1 MNVRRRV
8 FRWAFG
14 LLALTL
20 ALPQTLSGYP
30 LARAAS
36 LTLVISEV
44 LYDPIGVE
52 PDGEWIEVY
61 NLGSASITLTNYKV
75 GDEETSGGTEGMM
88 RFPTGASIAP
98 GATIVVANR
107 ASAFSAAYGFKPN
120 YEMLESDP
128 TVPNMANSGWASGSV
143 ALHNDSDE
151 VLLLDG
157 SNKVVDA
164 LSWGSS
170 TFAFAPPAPDVA
182 EGHALERRPANRDA
196 DAAGDWIDQS
206 APAPGHVVLRVV
218 QVVSPADSGPGTLRQ
233 ALLDAAA
240 GDAITF
246 SPAVFPP
253 GSPVTIFV
261 QSFLP
266 PITRDNVAI
275 DASNA
280 GVILDGSQA
289 SAGTNGLTVQA
300 SHCVVQGLFI
310 QRFTSNGVLIA
321 SGAATNAIGG
331 DRGTGSGPNGQ
342 GNLIAFNGGSGIEVR
357 GDGNRVLGNY
367 IGVDGAGTSDWGNAY
382 NGVVLWQGASDNVV
396 GGTTS
401 DYRNVIGGNDHNG
414 VWISGTGSDQNVV
427 VGNYIGA
434 RADGLGPLPNGF
446 SGVSIQG
453 GAQSN
458 RIGGTASGAGNLI
471 SGNTDNGVY
480 ISDAGTINN
489 QVLGNVIGPDR
500 RGIGIIG
507 QGYNGVVIALGANRN
522 AVGDGSPAGRNLI
535 SGNSSNGVR
544 IEGSDT
550 MSNTAQGNYI
560 GTNLNGDATLGNG
573 AQGIEITQVAHDNR
587 VEGNVLSGNGSNGI
601 IIVGGAHHNV
611 VCGNLIGTDKTGTF
625 AVGGQTGGGV
635 DLASGAHHNTIG
647 GPTAAER
654 NVISGNGVDGVF
666 IEGWETMT
674 NTVQGNYIGTDA
686 SGVAAVPNSPWGL
699 FILNGAPGN
708 LITDNVISHNAG
720 HGMEITYSAMDS
732 RIVSNTIAHNGG
744 AGIHFT
750 QGASLHQVMSNT
762 IASNSQAGVLVEHG
776 CTRNSMVRNSIYDNG
791 GPGIRNL
798 AFPGPTLTV
807 VATDTITGTTTPNA
821 RLEFFSDDDDEGR
834 AYEGF
839 TLANASGVFSFTQP
853 GGFTGPNLTATS
865 TDAGGNTSEFSLPAH
880 LLWTLLLYLN
890 GDNDLEE
897 FMFDTLTNIVVAGP
911 SLRANVLALVDGY
924 TTTSAYSGTVLY
936 DVTRGQAT
944 PLSATLTITGERNM
958 GDGQTLVDLVTW
970 GRAHYP
976 ARYTLLAIV
985 DHGGG
990 WAPGNEMLPGAL
1002 ARSRVA
1008 WMAGSSGL
1016 SWDFSSD
1023 YDYLDSREI
1032 RQAMSDATNSGADP
1046 LDVIFYD
1053 VCLMGMLE
1061 VAYQIKDYAAF
1072 FVSSQNIGWAP
1083 VGPAGRYVQTI
1094 QGIEP
1099 TATPRQMAE
1108 LVVQAYAD
1116 ATPPQEHPFTVS
1128 AVDLASLSTMASA
1141 VNQLAEAISQTL
1153 ASPAQAA
1160 TLGRVYSET
1169 QKLDYDSDL
1178 RLEQATDGFVD
1189 LYDLGLNASRQF
1201 TAPAVIAAARAVT
1214 SALEAAIVA
1223 EAHRSGSPWIKPDQV
1238 WDLDDV
1244 HGLSV
1249 FLPLGEDLELPIV
1262 ITETSPITPGLVISR
1277 NLRLREMYASD
1288 QLQFVEDTAWGALI
1302 DAYYRVVSSPVPTG
1316 TTEGP
1321 VDGPQNPDVTPPQTT
1336 ITVTGVFTVGKTIT
1350 VTWVTT
1356 DAQTGPLSGT
1366 LWHQPPSGSWSAVL
1380 TQGGSSGVFTF
1391 VLLTGGENRFAV
1403 CSTDKAG
1410 NLEPLNHGPNTFV
1423 VRVEARVYLPLI
1435 LKL

>member
-1 MNVRRRV
+1 V
-8 FRWAFG
+8 
-14 LLALTL
+14 LILAL
-20 ALPQTLSGYP
+20 AQIPSGDVP
-30 LARAAS
+30 LFSAPSA
-36 LTLVISEV
+36 TLVISEV

-52 PDGEWIEVY
+52 PDGEWIE
-61 NLGSASITLTNYKV
+61 
-75 GDEETSGGTEGMM
+75 
-88 RFPTGASIAP
+88 
-98 GATIVVANR
+98 
-107 ASAFSAAYGFKPN
+107 PN
-120 YEMLESDP
+120 HEMLESDP

-143 ALHNDSDE
+143 ALHNDGDE

-157 SNKVVDA
+157 SNNVMDT

-170 TFAFAPPAPDVA
+170 TFAFAPPAPDIA
-182 EGHALERRPANRDA
+182 EGHALERRPANRDT
-196 DAAGDWIDQS
+196 DTAGDWMNQ
-206 APAPGHVVLRVV
+206 ATPAPGNVVLKLV
-218 QVVSPADSGPGTLRQ
+218 QVVSSANSGPGTLRQ

-240 GDAITF
+240 GDTITF

-253 GSPVTIFV
+253 ASPVTIFV
-261 QSFLP
+261 RSFLP
-266 PITRDNVAI
+266 PITKDNVTI
-275 DASNA
+275 DASNS
-280 GVILDGSQA
+280 GVILDGSQT

-300 SHCVVQGLFI
+300 SHCVVQGLSI
-310 QRFTSNGVLIA
+310 QKFSSNGVLIT
-321 SGAATNAIGG
+321 SAAADNTIGG
-331 DRGTGSGPNGQ
+331 DRGAGSGPNGQ
-342 GNLIAFNGGSGIEVR
+342 GNLIVSNGGSGIEVS

-367 IGVDGAGTSDWGNAY
+367 IGVDRSGTLDWGNAY
-382 NGVVLWQGASDNVV
+382 NGVVLWQGASNNVI

-401 DYRNVIGGNDHNG
+401 GYRNVIGGNDHNG
-414 VWISGTGSDQNVV
+414 VWISGTGSDQNAVI
-427 VGNYIGA
+427 GNYVGA
-434 RADGLGPLPNGF
+434 RADGLGPLPNHL
-446 SGVSIQG
+446 SGVSIQH
-453 GAQSN
+453 GAQYN
-458 RIGGTASGAGNLI
+458 CIGGTTSGAGNLI
-471 SGNTDNGVY
+471 SGNADNGVY

-507 QGYNGVVIALGANRN
+507 QGYNGVVITLGANRN
-522 AVGDGSPAGRNLI
+522 AVGDGTTAGRNLI

-550 MSNTAQGNYI
+550 MSNTVQGNYI
-560 GTNLNGDATLGNG
+560 GTNVNGDATLGNG
-573 AQGIEITQVAHDNR
+573 AQGIEINQVAHDNR

-611 VCGNLIGTDKTGTF
+611 VCGNLIGTDKTGML
-625 AVGGQTGGGV
+625 AIGGQPGGGV

-666 IEGWETMT
+666 IEGGETMT
-674 NTVQGNYIGTDA
+674 NTVQGNYIGTDV
-686 SGVAAVPNSPWGL
+686 SGVAAVPNNPWGL

-708 LITDNVISHNAG
+708 LITGNVISHNAD
-720 HGMEITYSAMDS
+720 HGLEITYSAMDS
-732 RIVSNTIAHNGG
+732 RIVSNTISHNGG

-776 CTRNSMVRNSIYDNG
+776 CTRNRLVGNSIYGNG

-798 AFPGPTLTV
+798 AFPSPALTV
-807 VATDTITGTTTPNA
+807 VATDTITGTTTLNA

-834 AYEGF
+834 VYEGF

-853 GGFTGPNLTATS
+853 GGFTGPNVTVTS
-865 TDAGGNTSEFSLPAH
+865 TDADGNTSEFSLPAH

-897 FMFDTLTNIVVAGP
+897 FMFDTLTNTVAAGP
-911 SLRANVLALVDGY
+911 SPRANVLALVDGY

-936 DVTRGQAT
+936 DVTRGHAT
-944 PLSATLTITGERNM
+944 PLSATLTVAGERNM
-958 GDGQTLVDLVTW
+958 GDGQTLVDFVTW

-990 WAPGNEMLPGAL
+990 WAPSDEAVISGTL
-1002 ARSRVA
+1002 RVHKRA
-1008 WMAGSSGL
+1008 WMAGNSGL
-1016 SWDFSSD
+1016 SWDFTSD

-1032 RQAMSDATNSGADP
+1032 RQAMIDATHSGTDP

-1061 VAYQIKDYAAF
+1061 VAYQVKDYAAF

-1083 VGPAGRYVQTI
+1083 VGPTGRYIRTI

-1099 TATPRQMAE
+1099 TAEPHQMAE
-1108 LVVQAYAD
+1108 LLVQTYAD
-1116 ATPPQEHPFTVS
+1116 ATPPQEHPFTIS
-1128 AVDLASLSTMASA
+1128 AVDLASLSTVASA
-1141 VNQLAEAISQTL
+1141 VDQLAKAISQTL
-1153 ASPAQAA
+1153 TGPVQAA

-1178 RLEQATDGFVD
+1178 RLEPATDGFVD

-1201 TAPAVIAAARAVT
+1201 TAPAVIAAARAVM
-1214 SALEAAIVA
+1214 SALEVAIVA

-1277 NLRLREMYASD
+1277 HLRLREMYASD
-1288 QLQFVEDTAWGALI
+1288 QLQFVEDASWGTLI
-1302 DAYYRVVSSPVPTG
+1302 DTYYRVVSSPVPTG

-1321 VDGPQNPDVTPPQTT
+1321 VNGPQNPDVTPPQTT
-1336 ITVTGVFTVGKTIT
+1336 ITVTGAFTVGKTIT
-1350 VTWVTT
+1350 VTWVAT
-1356 DAQTGPLSGT
+1356 DTQTGPLSGT

-1403 CSTDKAG
+1403 CSTDRAG
-1410 NLEPLNHGPNTFV
+1410 NLEPPNHGPNTV
-1423 VRVEARVYLPLI
+1423 VVPVKARVYLPLI
-1435 LKL
+1435 LKRYP